1 MPDPL
6 TRAQKAGKI
15 NAMNLDRR
23 LLKQVGIVR
32 LALAAAVLAGLLAG
46 LATVLQAR
54 QVSRIIAGVFL
65 GGLSLP
71 EVMPWMLSL
80 LAVIAARALLG
91 YISERAAV
99 RAALRVKENLRQ
111 LFTRHLMSL
120 GPSYIQGERSGELTN
135 TATQGIEA
143 LDAYFSQFL
152 PQLALAGLLPLSYLI
167 LVFPVDPLSG
177 VVLLLTGPL
186 IPFFMFLIGSAAER
200 LTRRQWTA
208 LGRMS
213 AYFLDTLQG
222 LVTLK
227 TLGRSRDQTTRIAEV
242 GEQYRQATM
251 SVLRVAFLSALALE
265 LLSTLGTAIIAV
277 EIGLRLLY
285 GHLDFEA
292 AFFLLLL
299 APEFYLPLRALGL
312 RFHASMSGV
321 GAAKR
326 IYAVLEQPLPAPDQP
341 VLPAAEVPSLRGPFV
356 IQLREVFFTY
366 PGRDQPALNGV
377 SLSIA
382 SGQTLALVGA
392 SGSGKSTLAQMLLR
406 FLQPDSGGILVNGIS
421 LSSLSVDAWRAQVA
435 WVPQQP
441 YLFHGSL
448 ADNLRVA
455 RPDATAD
462 EMREAARQAH
472 LLDWIESLPQG
483 LDAQVGEG
491 GSLLSGGQAQRLALA
506 RAFLRDAPLL
516 VLDEPTAHLDV
527 AQEQLLQEAT
537 RRLWRGRT
545 VVVIAHRLSTVS
557 QADRVVVMKAGR
569 VVETGAPGDLL
580 ARGGAYARLVT
591 AYAGDS
597 R

>member
-1 MPDPL
+1 
-6 TRAQKAGKI
+6 
-15 NAMNLDRR
+15 MNLDRR
-23 LLKQVGIVR
+23 LVKQAGIVR

-65 GGLSLP
+65 GGLWLP
-71 EVMPWMLSL
+71 EVMPWMVSL

-91 YISERAAV
+91 YISERAAA
-99 RAALRVKENLRQ
+99 RAALRVKEHLRQ
-111 LFTRHLMSL
+111 LFTRHLMAL
-120 GPSYIQGERSGELTN
+120 GPSYAQGERSGELTN

-152 PQLALAGLLPLSYLI
+152 PQLALAGLLPLAYLI

-177 VVLLLTGPL
+177 VVLLFTGPL
-186 IPFFMFLIGSAAER
+186 IPFFMFLIGSAAEK

-227 TLGRSRDQTTRIAEV
+227 TLGRSRDQTARIAEV

-251 SVLRVAFLSALALE
+251 SVLRVTFLSALVLE

-285 GHLDFEA
+285 GRMDFEA

-321 GAAKR
+321 SAAKR
-326 IYAVLEQPLPAPDQP
+326 IYEVLEQPLPVPDPP
-341 VLPAAEVPSLRGPFV
+341 VLPAAEVPSLRQPFV
-356 IQLREVFFTY
+356 VQMRGVCFSY
-366 PGRDQPALNGV
+366 PGRGQPALDRV

-406 FLQPDSGGILVNGIS
+406 FLQPDGGEILVNGIP
-421 LSSLSVDAWRAQVA
+421 LSALPVDAWRAQVA

-448 ADNLRVA
+448 ADNLRIA
-455 RPDATAD
+455 CQTATLD
-462 EMREAARQAH
+462 QMRAAAAQAH

-483 LDAQVGEG
+483 LDTLVGEG

-527 AQEQLLQEAT
+527 AQEQLLQEST
-537 RRLWRGRT
+537 RRLCRGRT

-557 QADRVVVMKAGR
+557 QVDQVVVMEAGR
-569 VVETGAPGDLL
+569 VIETGAPGDLL
-580 ARGGAYARLVT
+580 AQDGAYARLMS
-591 AYAGDS
+591 AYAGGGL
-597 R
+597 

>member
-1 MPDPL
+1 
-6 TRAQKAGKI
+6 
-15 NAMNLDRR
+15 MNLDRR
-23 LLKQVGIVR
+23 LVKQVGIVR

-65 GGLSLP
+65 GGLWLP
-71 EVMPWMLSL
+71 EVMPWMVSL

-91 YISERAAV
+91 YISERAAA
-99 RAALRVKENLRQ
+99 RAALRVKEHLRQ
-111 LFTRHLMSL
+111 LFTRHLMAL
-120 GPSYIQGERSGELTN
+120 GPSYAQGERSGELTN

-152 PQLALAGLLPLSYLI
+152 PQLALAGLLPLAYLT

-177 VVLLLTGPL
+177 VVLLFTGPL
-186 IPFFMFLIGSAAER
+186 IPFFMFLIGSAAEK

-227 TLGRSRDQTTRIAEV
+227 TLGRSRDQTARIAEV

-251 SVLRVAFLSALALE
+251 SVLRVTFLSALVLE

-285 GHLDFEA
+285 SRMDFEA

-321 GAAKR
+321 SAAKR
-326 IYAVLEQPLPAPDQP
+326 IYEVLEQPLPAPDQP
-341 VLPAAEVPSLRGPFV
+341 VLPAAEVPSLRQPFV
-356 IQLREVFFTY
+356 IQMQEVCFSY
-366 PGRDQPALNGV
+366 PGRGQPALNRI

-406 FLQPDSGGILVNGIS
+406 FLQPDSGEILVNGIP
-421 LSSLSVDAWRAQVA
+421 LSALPVDAWRAQVA

-448 ADNLRVA
+448 ADNLRIA
-455 RPDATAD
+455 CPAATLD
-462 EMREAARQAH
+462 QMREAAAQAH

-483 LDAQVGEG
+483 LDTPVGEG

-527 AQEQLLQEAT
+527 AQEQLLQEST
-537 RRLWRGRT
+537 RRLCRGRT
-545 VVVIAHRLSTVS
+545 VVVIAHRLSTIS
-557 QADRVVVMKAGR
+557 QVDQVVVMEAGR
-569 VVETGAPGDLL
+569 VIEAGAPGDLL
-580 ARGGAYARLVT
+580 ARGGAYARLMS
-591 AYAGDS
+591 AYAGGGL
-597 R
+597 